1 MSHPMQGLPSPAAHS
16 LLQDD
21 PMHPA
26 LILTFPVTPANVL
39 HSVKSLMAARRKT
52 DSKRFGRGFVS
63 NQFSGKK
70 HLKQKCSSPFS
81 QKRSCLGRVYASQ
94 TNAYGSPVKTENPS
108 QEQTAASSSSSCTY
122 IHVPAAHEETAH
134 WIYHRFEEL
143 MPLTFCASALGA
155 PAPLEQL
162 VLSLSLSQNS
172 KR

>member
-1 MSHPMQGLPSPAAHS
+1 MSFTRSKASWQRGAKLIAKGLGKGLFQTSS
-16 LLQDD
+16 LEKN
-21 PMHPA
+21 
-26 LILTFPVTPANVL
+26 I
-39 HSVKSLMAARRKT
+39 
-52 DSKRFGRGFVS
+52 
-63 NQFSGKK
+63 
-70 HLKQKCSSPFS
+70 KQKCSSPFS

-94 TNAYGSPVKTENPS
+94 TNAYGSPAKTKNPS

-122 IHVPAAHEETAH
+122 IHAPAAHEETAH

>member
-52 DSKRFGRGFVS
+52 DSKRFGKGFVS

-70 HLKQKCSSPFS
+70 NISNK
-81 QKRSCLGRVYASQ
+81 
-94 TNAYGSPVKTENPS
+94 
-108 QEQTAASSSSSCTY
+108 
-122 IHVPAAHEETAH
+122 
-134 WIYHRFEEL
+134 
-143 MPLTFCASALGA
+143 SA
-155 PAPLEQL
+155 L
-162 VLSLSLSQNS
+162 VLSHRNVAVLVEFMQVKPMLTVVQQRLKILRRNKLLQAVLPLALTFTPQQRT
-172 KR
+172 KRLLTGSIIGLRN